1 MRGPPRGP
9 APCSQPGHRFP
20 INAMENAVESAV
32 QALRSHTHPAP
43 DNHQVIE
50 GFRPW
55 QNFVNCNFP
64 WLEMSASKTQDFRA
78 DVQLCNFDHR
88 AVAVIRSDSCQVRR
102 TGFGARRAEEG
113 LLKVMWQQN
122 GRTAVEQD
130 GRETLLHTGDV
141 TICDTARPYQL
152 AMEDHAQLA
161 ILMLPYEAIPGWE
174 RPSQRV
180 CAHTLNDRTTAR
192 AALAAVMA
200 LLDQPGDGT
209 GNASPV
215 FQAVQMMLSALLHC
229 ATAPDKLSAAT
240 TLDVAHQHVLAHID
254 DPELSPD
261 ELAGAL
267 HVSRRALYRL
277 FEEHQLTPGRFIR
290 RVRLDAVREALAAP
304 DNEHRSILEIALDY
318 GFTDSATFSRA
329 FKATFGVSPSEWRH
343 NLPGR

>member
-1 MRGPPRGP
+1 
-9 APCSQPGHRFP
+9 
-20 INAMENAVESAV
+20 MENAVESAV
-32 QALRSHTHPAP
+32 QALRSHTHPTP
-43 DNHQVIE
+43 GNHQVIE

-64 WLEMSASKTQDFRA
+64 WLEMSANKTQDFRA

-174 RPSQRV
+174 RLSQRV

-200 LLDQPGDGT
+200 LLDQPGDGA

-304 DNEHRSILEIALDY
+304 ENEHRSILEIALDY
-318 GFTDSATFSRA
+318 GFTDSASFSRA
-329 FKATFGVSPSEWRH
+329 FKATFGVSPSEWR
-343 NLPGR
+343 NGR

>member
-1 MRGPPRGP
+1 
-9 APCSQPGHRFP
+9 
-20 INAMENAVESAV
+20 
-32 QALRSHTHPAP
+32 
-43 DNHQVIE
+43 
-50 GFRPW
+50 
-55 QNFVNCNFP
+55 
-64 WLEMSASKTQDFRA
+64 
-78 DVQLCNFDHR
+78 
-88 AVAVIRSDSCQVRR
+88 
-102 TGFGARRAEEG
+102 
-113 LLKVMWQQN
+113 MWQQN

-174 RPSQRV
+174 RLSQRV

-277 FEEHQLTPGRFIR
+277 FEEHQLTPGRFMR

>member
-1 MRGPPRGP
+1 
-9 APCSQPGHRFP
+9 
-20 INAMENAVESAV
+20 MERAV

-43 DNHQVIE
+43 GNHQVIE

-64 WLEMSASKTQDFRA
+64 WLEMSANKKQDFRA

-88 AVAVIRSDSCQVRR
+88 AVAVIRSDSCLVRR
-102 TGFGARRAEEG
+102 TGLGARRSEEG
-113 LLKVMWQQN
+113 LLKVVWQQN
-122 GRTAVEQD
+122 GRTTVGQD
-130 GRETLLHTGDV
+130 GHQTLLHTGDV
-141 TICDTARPYQL
+141 TICDTARPYEL

-161 ILMLPYEAIPGWE
+161 ILMLPYQAIPGWE
-174 RPSQRV
+174 RLSQRV

-200 LLDQPGDGT
+200 LLDQPGDGNGN

-229 ATAPDKLSAAT
+229 ATSPDKLSAAT

-318 GFTDSATFSRA
+318 GFTDSASFSRA
-329 FKATFGVSPSEWRH
+329 FKAAFGVSPSDWRQS
-343 NLPGR
+343 PGRR

>member
-1 MRGPPRGP
+1 M
-9 APCSQPGHRFP
+9 
-20 INAMENAVESAV
+20 ESAV
-32 QALRSHTHPAP
+32 QALRSHTQPAP
-43 DNHQVIE
+43 GNHQVIE

-161 ILMLPYEAIPGWE
+161 ILMLPYQAIPGWE
-174 RPSQRV
+174 RLSQRV

-200 LLDQPGDGT
+200 LLDQPGDGA

-318 GFTDSATFSRA
+318 GFTDSASFSRA

-343 NLPGR
+343 SPLAG

>member
-1 MRGPPRGP
+1 M
-9 APCSQPGHRFP
+9 
-20 INAMENAVESAV
+20 
-32 QALRSHTHPAP
+32 QAIRSHNPVP
-43 DNHQVIE
+43 SPGHQVIE

-64 WLEMSASKTQDFRA
+64 WLEMSANKQQDFRA

-88 AVAVIRSDSCQVRR
+88 AVAVIRSDSCRVRR
-102 TGFGARRAEEG
+102 TGLGARRAEEG

-130 GRETLLHTGDV
+130 GRETLLNTGDV

-152 AMEDHAQLA
+152 AMQDHAQLA
-161 ILMLPYEAIPGWE
+161 VLMLPYEAIPGWE
-174 RPSQRV
+174 RLSQRV

-200 LLDQPGDGT
+200 LMDQPDGP
-209 GNASPV
+209 GGSASPV
-215 FQAVQMMLSALLHC
+215 FQAVQMMLSALLHG
-229 ATAPDKLSAAT
+229 ASAPERAGGAIS
-240 TLDVAHQHVLAHID
+240 LDVAHRHVLAHID

-290 RVRLDAVREALAAP
+290 QVRLDAIREALAAP
-304 DNEHRSILEIALDY
+304 DNAHRGILDIALDY

-329 FKATFGVSPSEWRH
+329 FKSAFGVSPSEWRQ
-343 NLPGR
+343 R

>member
-1 MRGPPRGP
+1 M
-9 APCSQPGHRFP
+9 
-20 INAMENAVESAV
+20 

-43 DNHQVIE
+43 GNHQVIE

-64 WLEMSASKTQDFRA
+64 WLEMSANKTQDFRA

-174 RPSQRV
+174 RLSQRV

-200 LLDQPGDGT
+200 LLDQPGDGA

-318 GFTDSATFSRA
+318 GFTDSASFSRA

>member
-1 MRGPPRGP
+1 
-9 APCSQPGHRFP
+9 
-20 INAMENAVESAV
+20 MENAVESAV
-32 QALRSHTHPAP
+32 QALRSHTQPAP
-43 DNHQVIE
+43 GNHQVIE

-64 WLEMSASKTQDFRA
+64 WLEMSANKTQDFRA

-174 RPSQRV
+174 RLSQRV
-180 CAHTLNDRTTAR
+180 CAHSLNDRTTAR

-200 LLDQPGDGT
+200 LLDQPGDGA

-215 FQAVQMMLSALLHC
+215 LQAVQMMLSALLHC

-318 GFTDSATFSRA
+318 GFTDSASFSRA

-343 NLPGR
+343 SLPGR

>member
-1 MRGPPRGP
+1 
-9 APCSQPGHRFP
+9 
-20 INAMENAVESAV
+20 
-32 QALRSHTHPAP
+32 
-43 DNHQVIE
+43 
-50 GFRPW
+50 
-55 QNFVNCNFP
+55 
-64 WLEMSASKTQDFRA
+64 MSASKKQDFRA

-174 RPSQRV
+174 RLSQRV

-200 LLDQPGDGT
+200 LLDQNGDGG

-318 GFTDSATFSRA
+318 GFTDSASFSRA
-329 FKATFGVSPSEWRH
+329 FKAAFGVSPSEWR
-343 NLPGR
+343 LA

>member
-1 MRGPPRGP
+1 
-9 APCSQPGHRFP
+9 
-20 INAMENAVESAV
+20 MENAVESAV

-43 DNHQVIE
+43 GNHQVIE

-64 WLEMSASKTQDFRA
+64 WLEMSANKTQDFRA

-174 RPSQRV
+174 RLSQRV

-200 LLDQPGDGT
+200 LLDQPGDGA

-318 GFTDSATFSRA
+318 GFTDSASFSRA

-343 NLPGR
+343 SLPGR